1 MKPDKLIR
9 VAIADDHTLIRRGI
23 CSMIESFEGFSIAAE
38 ADDGSELIK
47 KISVLQTAPD
57 ICVLDVSMKNLNGF
71 DTLAVLKQ
79 EWPAIKIL
87 MLTMYSSRFNITR
100 AFKLGATG
108 YLLKDSDPS
117 ELRDA
122 LRKLSRNEI
131 YISKQISRDVI
142 KNIKNENLLVP
153 KFTDREMEFLAL
165 CCTDLTYAEIAE
177 HMGISQRTIETYR
190 DSLFSK
196 LDVTNR
202 SRSSLVIRALQ
213 NGMIPLG

>member
-1 MKPDKLIR
+1 MRPNQLIR

-23 CSMIESFEGFSIAAE
+23 CSMIESFLGFDITAE

-47 KISVLQTAPD
+47 KISGLETLPD
-57 ICVLDVSMKNLNGF
+57 ICILDVSMKNLNGF
-71 DTLAVLKQ
+71 DTLAAIKQ
-79 EWPAIKIL
+79 EWPGIKVL

-122 LRKLSRNEI
+122 LRKLYRNEI
-131 YISKQISRDVI
+131 YLSRQISYDVLR
-142 KNIKNENLLVP
+142 NIKNENQLVP
-153 KFTDREMEFLAL
+153 KFTEREMEFLAL

-177 HMGISQRTIETYR
+177 HMGISQRTVESYR
-190 DSLFSK
+190 DSLFLK
-196 LDVTNR
+196 LEVTSR
-202 SRSSLVIRALQ
+202 SRSGLVIRALQ